1 MSKWVLLLAI
11 GLVFAC
17 NQSNQETSDTAALAE
32 EEIADT
38 AQSALPLADEASLD
52 QYLAQ
57 YAPVD
62 MHYDAS
68 GLASNQ
74 KALLKKLVEAAKVVD
89 QLFWMQTSKEGLK
102 YQSELKDADPNT
114 KRGKAYR
121 LLMRNGGP
129 YELLNDYAT
138 FIGDTPYYAGG
149 EVYPTGMTA
158 EQFDQVVA
166 GLGEEERAAFMN
178 PYTVIRTKGDTQ
190 FQAVPYHQ
198 AYELQVNELAGLLR
212 EAAALAEN
220 ESFKKYLNLKA
231 DAVLSDKYFD
241 ADVAWI
247 DMSGNA
253 FDLVLGPFETYSD
266 GIKGIKAKYE
276 AYVEI
281 VDKEG
286 SADLAKYV
294 QHLQAMEANL
304 PVDEVYKSEVSGLTA
319 KFVIVQ
325 GIYRGG
331 EAGVGYQAV
340 AANLPN
346 DPEVHAKKGTVKTF
360 WKNMFKAR
368 FNEIIKPVSMEL
380 IAEDQQQY
388 LSDKGFFQFVLMHEI
403 CHAIGPRTVKVGP
416 NKGMAANASIGPL
429 YNGLEEAKA
438 DIVGLLSLAYLMDK
452 GVEDAA
458 REKEFYVS
466 YLGSLFRSVRFGTQQ
481 AHGKAAAVAIKYLRD
496 QGAIEFNA
504 ESGRWSVVQDNFRQ
518 GVRNLSRELLMLL
531 GDGDTQKVAAF
542 FDHWMPFSGDLS
554 ASLDKVKDLPI
565 DVLPKYHIQ
574 WD

>member
-1 MSKWVLLLAI
+1 MNRWVLLLAVVC
-11 GLVFAC
+11 LAAC
-17 NQSNQETSDTAALAE
+17 NQSNQELSKSDSTSDGEVVDKVDAT
-32 EEIADT
+32 
-38 AQSALPLADEASLD
+38 LPLADEASLD
-52 QYLAQ
+52 NYLQQ

-62 MHYDAS
+62 MHFDAS
-68 GLASNQ
+68 GFSPEK
-74 KALLKKLVEAAKVVD
+74 KALLKKLVAAAKVVD
-89 QLFWMQTSKEGLK
+89 QIFWMQTSVEGLN
-102 YQSELKDADPNT
+102 YRNQLQDAAPDS
-114 KRGKAYR
+114 KKGKAYR

-129 YELLNDYAT
+129 YEMLNDYAT
-138 FIGDTPYYAGG
+138 FIGDKPYYAGG
-149 EVYPTGMTA
+149 EVYPNGMTA
-158 EQFDQVVA
+158 DQFEQYVA
-166 GLGEEERAAFMN
+166 TLGEQERSQFMS
-178 PYTVIRTKGDTQ
+178 PYTVIRTKGENQ

-198 AYELQVNELAGLLR
+198 AYELHVKELAGLLR
-212 EAAALAEN
+212 EAAGLAEN

-231 DAVLSDKYFD
+231 DAVLSDEYFD

-247 DMSGNA
+247 EMSGNE
-253 FDLVLGPFETYSD
+253 FDMVVGPFETYSD

-286 SADLAKYV
+286 SADLAKYT

-304 PVDEVYKSEVSGLTA
+304 PVDDVYKSEVSGLTA

-325 GIYRGG
+325 DIYRGG

-360 WKNMFKAR
+360 WKNMFEAR
-368 FNEIIKPVSMEL
+368 FNEIIKPVSERL
-380 IAEDQQQY
+380 IAQEQQEF

-438 DIVGLLSLAYLMDK
+438 DIVGLLSLAYLMDR
-452 GVEDAA
+452 GVEDVA

-496 QGAIEFNA
+496 QGAIAFDA
-504 ESGRWSVVQDNFRQ
+504 ASGRWSVVQDKFRD

-531 GDGDTQKVAAF
+531 GDGDTEKVAAF
-542 FDHWMPFSGDLS
+542 FDRWMPFSDDLS

-565 DVLPKYHIQ
+565 DVLPSYHIQ